1 MLQLV
6 KENYIDACALYRKS
20 VWESVNGYDERMPWM
35 GWEDWEFWMRV
46 AVRGWQFAHVDEIA
60 FDYRVR
66 RGSMIDSA
74 KSHSYD
80 LDAHIFGK
88 PGNEALRIIREQ
100 QREIAELTA
109 GQPSLRASIDY
120 RIGHLLVSPI
130 RKLKRALK
138 GKKS

>member
-1 MLQLV
+1 LLQLV